1 MVKITVIHMR
11 CDVCGHLIPVS
22 RAQAGPENR
31 FYCPF
36 CRKQSQGTPKGDPLD
51 QMDLLKYFG
60 LTEEA

>member
-1 MVKITVIHMR
+1 MR
-11 CDVCGHLIPVS
+11 CEVCGHLIPVS
-22 RAQAGPENR
+22 RAQVGPENR

-51 QMDLLKYFG
+51 QVDMLKYFG